1 MLNERDAGGARPQ
14 LANFRPDDASLPA
27 PSIDRYRTTPP
38 NRGLPSAASS
48 RLTLLALR
56 DGRMYLVTD
65 YWVDKGKLDYT
76 TGGALHAVPLDAL
89 DTPLTRQLNA
99 ERGVPFIL
107 AAKTR

>member
-1 MLNERDAGGARPQ
+1 
-14 LANFRPDDASLPA
+14 
-27 PSIDRYRTTPP
+27 
-38 NRGLPSAASS
+38 
-48 RLTLLALR
+48 
-56 DGRMYLVTD
+56 MYLVTD

-76 TGGALHAVPLDAL
+76 TAGALHAVPLDTL